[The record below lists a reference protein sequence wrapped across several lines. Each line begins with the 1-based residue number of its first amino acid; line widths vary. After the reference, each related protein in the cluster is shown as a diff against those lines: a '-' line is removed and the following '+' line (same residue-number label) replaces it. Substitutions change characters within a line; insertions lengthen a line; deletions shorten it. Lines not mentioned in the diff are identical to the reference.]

1 MSMARQGWML
11 LLIAACAA
19 AERDAV
25 NVLARFG
32 EMVRGNASHIPNF
45 TCVETIERQ
54 YYRARLSTAPR
65 NCDDLAAEKKKR
77 GYKLTLESADRLR
90 LDVRAGITAEMY
102 SWPGANRFDDRD
114 LWDIIGYG
122 PAASGPFAASLLE
135 VVQGDATNFA
145 FLDETEAGG
154 RKLLQYSF
162 RVPAE
167 RSHYFIYMPQG
178 AVATAWDGTLLIDPE
193 TSELARMT
201 TRTSELPPEALA
213 CELTTASDY
222 GRVSLGG
229 REFPLSRETRQ
240 RFIDRSGDEVE
251 NIVTFSACRAYQAES
266 RVSFGV
272 TPEDAPAGPAKP
284 VPARGLDLPAG
295 LPVTIELSAGI
306 DSATAAGGD
315 RFTGRLAKPILDD
328 RKKMLVPE
336 GSVVAGRLIEVA
348 VRMQP
353 REVAIVLNVE
363 TVRIDGAETAFHVA
377 GRTPSS
383 RGGEWLREILSS
395 LTIGGGGS
403 HSGGSA
409 SGITI
414 TDHPP
419 APEGELNVLRFSG
432 TRKVLEPGFKTEW
445 VTVKP

>member
-1 MSMARQGWML
+1 MSLARRGWML
-11 LLIAACAA
+11 LLMGACVA

-32 EMVRGNASHIPNF
+32 EIVRGNASRIPNF

-54 YYRARLSTAPR
+54 YYRARLTTTPR
-65 NCDDLAAEKKKR
+65 NCDDLAAERKRR
-77 GYKLTLESADRLR
+77 GYKLTLEGADRLR

-102 SWPGANRFDDRD
+102 SWPGANRFEDRD

-122 PAASGPFAASLLE
+122 PSASGPFAASLLE
-135 VVQGDATNFA
+135 VVQGDATDFA
-145 FLDETEAGG
+145 FLDETESGG
-154 RKLLQYSF
+154 RKLFQYSF

-178 AVATAWDGTLLIDPE
+178 TVATAWDGTLLLDPE

-251 NIVTFSACRAYQAES
+251 NIVTFSACREYQAES
-266 RVSFGV
+266 RVSFGSA
-272 TPEDAPAGPAKP
+272 PEDAPAGPAKADSAP
-284 VPARGLDLPAG
+284 RLDLPAG
-295 LPVTIELSAGI
+295 LPVIIALTAGI

-315 RFTGRLAKPILDD
+315 RFTGRLAKPVLDD
-328 RKKMLVPE
+328 RKRTLAPE
-336 GSVVAGRLIEVA
+336 GSVVAGRLIKVA

-353 REVAIVLNVE
+353 PEVAIVLNVE
-363 TVRIDGAETAFHVA
+363 TVRIDGAEVAFHVA

-383 RGGEWLREILSS
+383 RSGEWLRDILSS
-395 LTIGGGGS
+395 LTIGAGGS

-419 APEGELNVLRFSG
+419 APEGELNALRFPG